1 MLRDALNDLITWK
14 NKTNRKPL
22 IIRGARQVGK
32 TWLMKNFGKNHYAK
46 CAYVNFDN
54 NRRMMELFTADMA
67 IPKIIQALEIE
78 TGIKITPKE
87 TLIIF
92 DEVQEIPAALTSLKY
107 FCENAPE
114 FHIVAAGSLLGVAL
128 HPGTSFPVGKVEFLD
143 LYPLSFREF
152 LQATNNHSLIDLL
165 EKKEFDLI
173 STFKNEYTN
182 LLKNYYYI
190 GGMPEVVNNFV
201 INNDFGQVREIQKTL
216 LQAYEQ
222 DFSKHA
228 PVEIVPR
235 IRMIWNS
242 IPAQLAKE
250 NKKFTYGTIKH
261 GARAKDFELA
271 IQWLIDCG
279 LIYKVS
285 RISKPNIPLNSYQD
299 YSCFKIYVVDVGLL
313 SALGN
318 IDIKILLER
327 NAIFEEFKGS
337 LSEQYVLQ
345 QLVSHKINPF
355 YWSAD
360 KAESE
365 VDFVFQYQ
373 DKVFPIEVKASE
385 NLQSKSLK
393 VYHAKYNPFIA
404 LRTSMSNYRR
414 ENWLLN
420 IPLYCMSTIVFDDI

>member
-1 MLRDALNDLITWK
+1 MLRDALNDLIAWK

-32 TWLMKNFGKNHYAK
+32 TWLMKNFGGKHYAK

-54 NRRMMELFTADMA
+54 NSRMMELFNASMS

-78 TGIKITPKE
+78 TGTKITAGD

-107 FCENAPE
+107 FCENASE

-152 LQATNNHSLIDLL
+152 LHATNNSRLIDLL

-173 STFKNEYTN
+173 STFKNEYMH

-190 GGMPEVVNNFV
+190 GGMPEVVSNFV
-201 INNDFGQVREIQKTL
+201 TNNDFEQVREIQKTL
-216 LQAYEQ
+216 LQAYQQ

-250 NKKFTYGTIKH
+250 NKKFTYGAIKQ

-271 IQWLIDCG
+271 IQWLMDCG
-279 LIYKVS
+279 LIYKVN

-299 YSCFKIYVVDVGLL
+299 YSCFKIYIVDVGLL

-345 QLVSHKINPF
+345 QLVSRKIIPF

-365 VDFVFQYQ
+365 VDFVFQYK
-373 DKVFPIEVKASE
+373 DKVLPIEVKASE

-393 VYHAKYNPFIA
+393 VYHAKYSPLMA

-420 IPLYCMSTIVFDDI
+420 IPLYCMSTMIFDDV